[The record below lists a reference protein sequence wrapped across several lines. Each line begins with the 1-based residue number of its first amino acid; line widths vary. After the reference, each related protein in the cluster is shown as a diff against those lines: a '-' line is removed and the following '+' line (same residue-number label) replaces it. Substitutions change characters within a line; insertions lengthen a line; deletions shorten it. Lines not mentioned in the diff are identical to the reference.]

1 MRNLLKKLTIGLLP
15 AVLLF
20 VIFAGPAVKVNSL
33 EPPTYNFSTWKGSGD
48 TSAYVPGSKFL
59 KLVPSGDNEEIS
71 PSYYTITAEENYTII
86 TLKEA
91 YLKTL
96 DSGLYFFNC
105 YFSGDGEESLI
116 YDKFH
121 YETDAICGIELT
133 GISSFYNLSR
143 ITYEGENIDPSYYTA
158 TNDKGYNQ
166 IIFNNEEYWKTLQQ
180 SSLKAYFTVDHITER
195 VRLAVML
202 PEPSSDEEATSDPPV
217 VSIEET
223 TSDSSDADLAME
235 TSDVSMDTS
244 ADSGGGMGYETDS
257 NSKTGSDG
265 GNTNGAAALWVLVIV
280 VASAS
285 GCAALGVVLLKR
297 YKSKKERD

>member
-1 MRNLLKKLTIGLLP
+1 M
-15 AVLLF
+15 LLF
-20 VIFAGPAVKVNSL
+20 AMLAGTAVKVSATM
-33 EPPTYNFSTWKGSGD
+33 PPTYDFGIWKGSGD
-48 TSAYVPGSKFL
+48 ISAYMPGDVPGSNFL
-59 KLVPSGDNEEIS
+59 KLTCDRIDGEIS
-71 PSYYTITAEENYTII
+71 PINYTVTTDEDNIIVTLKEEFLKTLSNELHYFSCHFSGVEEFPMDGEIVYSTEPSYGIEFSSIPSYYT
-86 TLKEA
+86 
-91 YLKTL
+91 
-96 DSGLYFFNC
+96 
-105 YFSGDGEESLI
+105 
-116 YDKFH
+116 
-121 YETDAICGIELT
+121 LT
-133 GISSFYNLSR
+133 RL
-143 ITYEGENIDPSYYTA
+143 TYEGENIDKSYYISTK
-158 TNDKGYNQ
+158 NDQGNIQ
-166 IIFNNEEYWKTLQQ
+166 VIFNDEEYWKTLQP
-180 SSLKAYFTVDHITER
+180 SSLKAYFATNGTIRGAFLWVD
-195 VRLAVML
+195 A